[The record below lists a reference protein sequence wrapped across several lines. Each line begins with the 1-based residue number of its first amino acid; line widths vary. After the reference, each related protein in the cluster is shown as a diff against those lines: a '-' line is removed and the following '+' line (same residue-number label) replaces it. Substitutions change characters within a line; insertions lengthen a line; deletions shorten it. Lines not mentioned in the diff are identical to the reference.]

1 MVLLVGFPIA
11 LALGRDWSAV
21 GDVALAEAGTAAGR
35 EAGREA
41 GQAYG
46 SHPAAL
52 AHPPG
57 HPSLSLE
64 ASCFGHAI
72 YCTGT

>member
-1 MVLLVGFPIA
+1 MAFLWPSLVLLVGFPIA

-35 EAGREA
+35 EAG
-41 GQAYG
+41 QAYG

-52 AHPPG
+52 APTRAPF
-57 HPSLSLE
+57 LE